1 MKKKSVLVIIVLT
14 VLMNIFSF
22 IHINKNLIDN
32 LLFDKTRVTFR
43 FDETSVIDQ
52 KFLNKIINFSKNK
65 DVEISQYSFLSNN
78 KIDVYSTMKDDYKE
92 ILLIPNLL
100 LKKDVKVH
108 DFDEIYDV
116 GFKNLFYFDTKD
128 KNIILEFSKEFTSY
142 GKLYDDLGS
151 EYKGSGVSFN
161 KIIRYMDADFLSVFP
176 LLIFV
181 FTLIILFN
189 YLNNKK
195 KYLIYKLWGYSK
207 IRIYYILNKTLYKTL
222 FITILLCNLIMIGI
236 IYICELTSILSE
248 FIPMIIVLNLFMVL
262 LLLLFSIIL
271 FSVSFINLNNK
282 NEKRRLSK
290 IRFIANLSKFCLLLL
305 IILSFKNL
313 SYQMYTLKD
322 NEESLNLW
330 KDSKNLYNIEGMYYV
345 DEEHL
350 DIDDEINEKV
360 LKVYKELS
368 RLDKVFIINSL
379 NFEHTPL
386 INSENK
392 NIDYN
397 YKKNVRDDKGLYSPD
412 GRNIMVD
419 KNYLKRNSVK
429 TFSDKKNVIDK
440 IDNNSDVLNV
450 LVPQKFK
457 KYEKDIEK
465 SYREWFYFQKVYVYN
480 MYKNARNQEL
490 SKKKIDE
497 LKINLIYVENNKS
510 YFTYDTYSGDYLN
523 NINDPLV
530 TVYTENVDNSLLA
543 STLGA
548 YMFLESSN
556 EYSALEEVKNITQ
569 KYNANEL
576 NAITSVYDKK
586 GQQISDIEDKI
597 DRLTLNIIVISLVLI
612 MLIIVITYVYYK
624 SYISKIV
631 IKSLYG
637 YNFIDTYKDLLLSN
651 TYIYTLVFLLMTIVY
666 KEIDFFIV
674 ILIISMLVIDIVTTK
689 MVNNTLIRKSEI
701 KLIKGELK

>member
-43 FDETSVIDQ
+43 FDEKSVLDQ
-52 KFLNKIINFSKNK
+52 KFLNKIIDFSKSK
-65 DVEISQYSFLSNN
+65 DVEISQYSFLSSN
-78 KIDVYSTMKDDYKE
+78 KIDIYSTMKDDYKE

-100 LKKDVKVH
+100 LNKDVKVH
-108 DFDEIYDV
+108 DFDEIYNV
-116 GFKNLFYFDTKD
+116 GFKNLFYIDTKD
-128 KNIILEFSKEFTSY
+128 KNIIREFSKEFNQY
-142 GKLYDDLGS
+142 GKVYDDLES
-151 EYKGSGVSFN
+151 EYEGSGVSFN
-161 KIIRYMDADFLSVFP
+161 KINKYTDADFLSTVS

-195 KYLIYKLWGYSK
+195 KYLVYDLWGYSK
-207 IRIYYILNKTLYKTL
+207 IQIYCILNKTLYKTL

-236 IYICELTSILSE
+236 IYICNLTSVLSE
-248 FIPMIIVLNLFMVL
+248 FIPMTIVLNLFTVSL
-262 LLLLFSIIL
+262 LILFSIIL
-271 FSVSFINLNNK
+271 FSLSFINLNNK

-290 IRFIANLSKFCLLLL
+290 IRFIANLSKLCLLLL

-313 SYQMYTLKD
+313 SYQMSTLKD

-330 KDSKNLYNIEGMYYV
+330 KDTKNLYNIWGMYYT
-345 DEEHL
+345 DENHL
-350 DIDDEINEKV
+350 DIEDEINEKV

-368 RLDKVFIINSL
+368 KLDKVFIIKTL
-379 NFEHTPL
+379 NFQRSPF

-397 YKKNVRDDKGLYSPD
+397 YKKNIKSEKDLYSPY

-419 KNYLKRNSVK
+419 KNYLKRNLVK
-429 TFSDKKNVIDK
+429 TFDDKKNVLDK

-457 KYEKDIEK
+457 KYEKDIKK
-465 SYREWFYFQKVYVYN
+465 SYREWFYFQKVDVYN
-480 MYKNARNQEL
+480 MYKNARNEEL
-490 SKKKIDE
+490 SKKKIDD
-497 LKINLIYVENNKS
+497 LKINLIYIENNQT
-510 YFTYDTYSGDYLN
+510 YFTYDNYSGDYLN
-523 NINDPLV
+523 NIKNPLV
-530 TVYTENVDNSLLA
+530 TVYTENVDNSVLA
-543 STLGA
+543 ATLGTS
-548 YMFLESSN
+548 MFLESTN

-576 NAITSVYDKK
+576 NEISSVYDKK
-586 GQQISDIEDKI
+586 GQDISDIEDKI

-651 TYIYTLVFLLMTIVY
+651 IYTYTLVLLLMTIVY
-666 KEIDFFIV
+666 KEIDIFIV
-674 ILIISMLVIDIVTTK
+674 ILITSMLVIDFVTTK

>member
-43 FDETSVIDQ
+43 FDEKSVLDE
-52 KFLNKIINFSKNK
+52 KFLNKIIDFSKSKN
-65 DVEISQYSFLSNN
+65 VEISQYSFLSSN
-78 KIDVYSTMKDDYKE
+78 KIDIYSTMKDDYKE

-100 LKKDVKVH
+100 LNKDIKVH
-108 DFDEIYDV
+108 DFDEIYNV

-128 KNIILEFSKEFTSY
+128 KNIIREFSKEFTSY
-142 GKLYDDLGS
+142 GKLYDDLGT
-151 EYKGSGVSFN
+151 EYEGSGVSFN
-161 KIIRYMDADFLSVFP
+161 KLIKYMDADFLSTVP

-195 KYLIYKLWGYSK
+195 KYLVHELWGYSK
-207 IRIYYILNKTLYKTL
+207 IQIYCILNKTLYKTL
-222 FITILLCNLIMIGI
+222 FITILSCNLIMIGI
-236 IYICELTSILSE
+236 IYICNLTSVLSE
-248 FIPMIIVLNLFMVL
+248 FIPMTIVLNLFMVL

-271 FSVSFINLNNK
+271 FSLSFINLNNK

-313 SYQMYTLKD
+313 SYQMSTLKD

-330 KDSKNLYNIEGMYYV
+330 KDTKNLYNIEGMYYV

-360 LKVYKELS
+360 LKVYKELCK
-368 RLDKVFIINSL
+368 LDKVFIINSL
-379 NFEHTPL
+379 NFEYTPL

-397 YKKNVRDDKGLYSPD
+397 YKRNVKDEKDLYSPD

-419 KNYLKRNSVK
+419 KNYLKRNLVK
-429 TFSDKKNVIDK
+429 TFDGKKNVLDK

-450 LVPQKFK
+450 LVPQKLK
-457 KYEKDIEK
+457 KYETDIKK
-465 SYREWFYFQKVYVYN
+465 SYREWFYFQKVHIYN
-480 MYKNARNQEL
+480 MYKDARNQEL
-490 SKKKIDE
+490 SKKKIDD
-497 LKINLIYVENNKS
+497 LKINLIYIENNQT

-523 NINDPLV
+523 NIKDPLV
-530 TVYTENVDNSLLA
+530 TVYTENVDNSVLA
-543 STLGA
+543 ATLGV
-548 YMFLESSN
+548 YMFLESTN

-569 KYNANEL
+569 KYNATEL

-637 YNFIDTYKDLLLSN
+637 YTFIDTYKDLLLSN
-651 TYIYTLVFLLMTIVY
+651 IYIYILVFLLMTIVY
-666 KEIDFFIV
+666 KEIDIFIV
-674 ILIISMLVIDIVTTK
+674 ILITSMLVIDFITTK

>member
-1 MKKKSVLVIIVLT
+1 MKKKSVVMIIVLT

-22 IHINKNLIDN
+22 IHINKNLINN
-32 LLFDKTRVTFR
+32 LLFDKTKVMFQ
-43 FDETSVIDQ
+43 FDEKCVLDQ
-52 KFLNKIINFSKNK
+52 KFLNKVIDFSKSK
-65 DVEISQYSFLSNN
+65 DIEISQYSFLSSN
-78 KIDVYSTMKDDYKE
+78 KIDIYSTMKNDYKE
-92 ILLIPNLL
+92 ILLIPNLIL
-100 LKKDVKVH
+100 NKDIRVH
-108 DFDEIYDV
+108 NFDEIYNV
-116 GFKNLFYFDTKD
+116 GFKNLFYIDTKD
-128 KNIILEFSKEFTSY
+128 KNIIREFSKDFTEY

-151 EYKGSGVSFN
+151 KYEGSGVSFN
-161 KIIRYMDADFLSVFP
+161 KIIKYMDVDFLSVFP

-195 KYLIYKLWGYSK
+195 KYLVYELWGYSK
-207 IRIYYILNKTLYKTL
+207 MQIYYILNKTLYKTL
-222 FITILLCNLIMIGI
+222 FITIFLCNLIMIGI
-236 IYICELTSILSE
+236 IYMCNLTSVLSE
-248 FIPMIIVLNLFMVL
+248 FIPIIIVLNLFMVL

-271 FSVSFINLNNK
+271 FLLSFINLNNK

-290 IRFIANLSKFCLLLL
+290 IRFISSVSKFCLLLL

-313 SYQMYTLKD
+313 SYEMSILKD
-322 NEESLNLW
+322 NEESLNSW
-330 KDSKNLYNIEGMYYV
+330 KDTKNLYNIWGMYYT
-345 DEEHL
+345 DDNHL
-350 DIDDEINEKV
+350 DSEDEINDKI

-368 RLDKVFIINSL
+368 KLDKVFIINSL
-379 NFEHTPL
+379 NFQRSPL

-392 NIDYN
+392 NVDYN
-397 YKKNVRDDKGLYSPD
+397 YKVNVKSEKDFYSPY

-429 TFSDKKNVIDK
+429 TFSDKKNVLDK

-450 LVPQKFK
+450 LVPQKLK

-465 SYREWFYFQKVYVYN
+465 SYREWFYFQKVDVYN
-480 MYKNARNQEL
+480 MYKNASNQEL

-497 LKINLIYVENNKS
+497 LKINLIYVENNQS
-510 YFTYDTYSGDYLN
+510 YFTYDSNSGDYLN
-523 NINDPLV
+523 NIKNPLV
-530 TVYTENVDNSLLA
+530 TVYTENVDNSILA
-543 STLGA
+543 ATLGV
-548 YMFLESSN
+548 YMFLESTN

-576 NAITSVYDKK
+576 NEISSVYDKK

-612 MLIIVITYVYYK
+612 TLIVVITYVYYK

-637 YNFIDTYKDLLLSN
+637 YNFIDTYKDLLLLN
-651 TYIYTLVFLLMTIVY
+651 IYIYTLVFLLMTIVY
-666 KEIDFFIV
+666 KEIDLFI
-674 ILIISMLVIDIVTTK
+674 IMLTIIMLVIDFVTTK
-689 MVNNTLIRKSEI
+689 MVNSTLIRKSEI

>member
-1 MKKKSVLVIIVLT
+1 MKKKSVLVIIILT

-32 LLFDKTRVTFR
+32 LLFDKTRVVFR
-43 FDETSVIDQ
+43 FNETSVIDQ
-52 KFLNKIINFSKNK
+52 KFLNKIINFSKSK

-78 KIDVYSTMKDDYKE
+78 KIDIYSTMKDDYKE

-108 DFDEIYDV
+108 DFDEIYNV

-128 KNIILEFSKEFTSY
+128 KNIILEFSKKFTSY

-151 EYKGSGVSFN
+151 EYEGSGVSFN
-161 KIIRYMDADFLSVFP
+161 KIIKYMDADFLSVFT

-207 IRIYYILNKTLYKTL
+207 IRIYCILNKTLYKTL
-222 FITILLCNLIMIGI
+222 FITTLLCSLIMIGI

-313 SYQMYTLKD
+313 SYQMYMLKD

-330 KDSKNLYNIEGMYYV
+330 KDTKNLYNIEGMYYV

-368 RLDKVFIINSL
+368 KLDKIFIINSL

-397 YKKNVRDDKGLYSPD
+397 YKKNVKDEKDLYSPD

-465 SYREWFYFQKVYVYN
+465 SYREWFYFQKIYVYN
-480 MYKNARNQEL
+480 MYKNARYQEL

-497 LKINLIYVENNKS
+497 LKINLIYVENNKF

-523 NINDPLV
+523 NIKDPLV

-548 YMFLESSN
+548 YMFLESAN

-651 TYIYTLVFLLMTIVY
+651 TYIYTLAFLLMTIVY
-666 KEIDFFIV
+666 KEIDVFIV

>member
-1 MKKKSVLVIIVLT
+1 MKKKSVVMIIVLT

-22 IHINKNLIDN
+22 IHINKNLINN
-32 LLFDKTRVTFR
+32 LLFDKTKVMFQ
-43 FDETSVIDQ
+43 FDEKCVLDQ
-52 KFLNKIINFSKNK
+52 KLLNKIIDFSKSK
-65 DVEISQYSFLSNN
+65 DIEISQYSFLSSN
-78 KIDVYSTMKDDYKE
+78 KIDIYSTMKNDYKE
-92 ILLIPNLL
+92 ILLIPNLIL
-100 LKKDVKVH
+100 NKDIRVH
-108 DFDEIYDV
+108 NFDEIYNV
-116 GFKNLFYFDTKD
+116 GFKNLFYIDTKD
-128 KNIILEFSKEFTSY
+128 KNIIREFSKDFTEY

-151 EYKGSGVSFN
+151 KYEGSGFSFN

-195 KYLIYKLWGYSK
+195 KYLVYELWGYSK
-207 IRIYYILNKTLYKTL
+207 MQIYCILNKTLYKTL
-222 FITILLCNLIMIGI
+222 FITIFLCNLIMIGI
-236 IYICELTSILSE
+236 IYICDLTSVLSE
-248 FIPMIIVLNLFMVL
+248 FIPIIIVLNLFMVL

-271 FSVSFINLNNK
+271 FLLSFINLNNK

-290 IRFIANLSKFCLLLL
+290 IRFISSVSKFCLLLL

-313 SYQMYTLKD
+313 SYEMSTLKD
-322 NEESLNLW
+322 NEESLNSW
-330 KDSKNLYNIEGMYYV
+330 KDTKNLYNIWGMYYT
-345 DEEHL
+345 DDNHL
-350 DIDDEINEKV
+350 DSEDEINDKI

-368 RLDKVFIINSL
+368 KLDKVFIINSL
-379 NFEHTPL
+379 NFQRSPL
-386 INSENK
+386 INSENR
-392 NIDYN
+392 NVDYN
-397 YKKNVRDDKGLYSPD
+397 YKANVKSEKDFYSPY

-440 IDNNSDVLNV
+440 IDNNSDVLNI

-510 YFTYDTYSGDYLN
+510 YFTYDSNSGDYLN
-523 NINDPLV
+523 NIKNPLV
-530 TVYTENVDNSLLA
+530 TVYTENVDNSILA
-543 STLGA
+543 ATLGV
-548 YMFLESSN
+548 YMFLESTN

-569 KYNANEL
+569 NYNANEL
-576 NAITSVYDKK
+576 NEISSVYDKK

-612 MLIIVITYVYYK
+612 TLIVVITYVYYK

-637 YNFIDTYKDLLLSN
+637 YNFIDTYKDLLLLN
-651 TYIYTLVFLLMTIVY
+651 IYIYTLVFLLMTIVY
-666 KEIDFFIV
+666 KEIDLFI
-674 ILIISMLVIDIVTTK
+674 IMITIIMLVIDFVTTK
-689 MVNNTLIRKSEI
+689 MVNSTLIRKSEI